1 VNGAHGR
8 IRTLDSG
15 WTGVRQNVSAPFRL
29 EIGSKQ
35 NFGTNEALPPP
46 DSNNDDSIKGVL
58 HDGDGKNVGAL
69 QTGAVARVR
78 K

>member
-1 VNGAHGR
+1 MRLDEKSQDKKRLRGPFSIRCVNG
-8 IRTLDSG
+8 
-15 WTGVRQNVSAPFRL
+15 
-29 EIGSKQ
+29 
-35 NFGTNEALPPP
+35 ALPPP